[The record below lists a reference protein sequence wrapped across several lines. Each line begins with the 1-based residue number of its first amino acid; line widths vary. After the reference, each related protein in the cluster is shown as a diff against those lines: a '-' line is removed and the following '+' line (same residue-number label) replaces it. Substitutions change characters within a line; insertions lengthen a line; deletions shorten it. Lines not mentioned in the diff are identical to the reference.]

1 MYVLSKERLTD
12 KVRNFDN
19 SARAKESLINEG
31 GFPSRYTIKILNKL
45 AEYEDLEEQGFLL
58 RLPVAVGETVFTIER
73 LETGAFYIK
82 QAEVLMFEV
91 FDTGLEA
98 RLKFSDKIE
107 VYPINRIFITR
118 NQAEERLAN
127 LK

>member
-1 MYVLSKERLTD
+1 MSKERLTKRTYNPCD
-12 KVRNFDN
+12 ECNYAFHKHNQ
-19 SARAKESLINEG
+19 ESG
-31 GFPSRYTIKILNKL
+31 MCKL
-45 AEYEDLEEQGFLL
+45 CEFKSYVNLEEQGLLL

-73 LETGAFYIK
+73 SKAGAFYIN

-98 RLKFSDKIE
+98 RLKFSDKIV
-107 VYPINRIFITR
+107 VYAINRIFITK